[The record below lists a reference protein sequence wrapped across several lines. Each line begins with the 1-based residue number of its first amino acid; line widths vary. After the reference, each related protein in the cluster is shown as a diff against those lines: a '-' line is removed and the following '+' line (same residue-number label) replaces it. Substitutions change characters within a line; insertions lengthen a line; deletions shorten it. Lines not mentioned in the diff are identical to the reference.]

1 VSPSQGAP
9 TVTRVLIV
17 DDQPTFRR
25 HLRRL
30 LTMAGL
36 TVIGEAGDIPEA
48 EALAEALQPDMALVD
63 VVLPGVSGIAG
74 TSRLRAIAP
83 RMRVILMSA
92 HRDRAHVFRNAAQ
105 EVNAEA
111 FVAKDDL
118 DLGVARA
125 WREGKPASEHG
136 EPSLGCSREEHGNGE
151 ST

>member
-1 VSPSQGAP
+1 M
-9 TVTRVLIV
+9 TRVLIV
-17 DDQPTFRR
+17 DDQPAFRR

-48 EALAEALQPDMALVD
+48 EALVKALQPDMALVD

-74 TSRLRAIAP
+74 TARLRAIAP

-92 HRDRAHVFRNAAQ
+92 HRDRAHVFRNAAR
-105 EVNAEA
+105 EAYAEA
-111 FVAKDDL
+111 FVTKDDL

-125 WREGKPASEHG
+125 WIEGKPASGYG
-136 EPSLGCSREEHGNGE
+136 ESSPACSREEHESGE